1 MITLKK
7 SSHIRSILKGI
18 SWRIVATVDTVLVAL
33 LVTCLS
39 DNCSLE
45 NAIKIGVYEFLLKL
59 LIFYVHERMWLTILS
74 KQAKSNREILSKTIS
89 WRILA
94 TSTTFIISG
103 IILDVFDEIVL
114 NIALI
119 ELVTKFL
126 LYYAHERIW
135 LKLPLGRIRNIVFGK
150 K

>member
-1 MITLKK
+1 MITPKK
-7 SSHIRSILKGI
+7 SSHIRSILKGV
-18 SWRIVATVDTVLVAL
+18 SWRIVATVDTVLVVL

-45 NAIKIGVYEFLLKL
+45 NAIKIGFYEFLLKL

>member
-18 SWRIVATVDTVLVAL
+18 SWRIVATVDTVLVVL

-45 NAIKIGVYEFLLKL
+45 NAIKIGFYEFLLKL